1 MMLGNRPESP
11 RPVYLA
17 AAPVRVRPTAAAS
30 SLIALLTILLAA
42 LLAATLAS
50 AMLAGCGAG
59 ATDQNEPNDELGDA
73 TVLTPGTP
81 LDGVIGGADDG
92 DVFHCDA
99 PAAEGAGGD
108 ATPQAGTSGD
118 ETAHPFVVTVR
129 TDAPGDIELQVGAS
143 IPGVW
148 EGITWPGWESVVK
161 DDRLEVEG
169 TLRKGTVLAFL
180 KGDSGTEYSIEIV
193 WE

>member
-1 MMLGNRPESP
+1 MRPPVVRSP
-11 RPVYLA
+11 IV
-17 AAPVRVRPTAAAS
+17 
-30 SLIALLTILLAA
+30 LLAVRLA
-42 LLAATLAS
+42 LGVGWGQ
-50 AMLAGCGAG
+50 LAGCVAG

-73 TVLTPGTP
+73 TVLTPGTAT
-81 LDGVIGGADDG
+81 DGVIGGSDDG
-92 DVFHCDA
+92 DVFQCDA
-99 PAAEGAGGD
+99 PADEGAGG
-108 ATPQAGTSGD
+108 